1 MAGNDSLTM
10 DEVLLLENLMYL
22 TNSDPLS
29 SITSHEGATVGEMLN
44 TIDVNS
50 LSDGTDYGSYITGE
64 DWKNM
69 INAIQQNEDLLNM
82 RIATTNVDHSEGG
95 GGGVSAVF
103 VNEQSGEA
111 VVAFRGT
118 AGNEWKDN
126 FIGGGPTGDPIDG
139 VSTPQQ
145 RNALE
150 WYQEAYKELGLEDY
164 SITITGHSKGGN
176 KAKYITLMD
185 DTIDR
190 CISFDGQG
198 FSDEFYEKYALEIGA
213 RADKIENHNVDY
225 DYVNLLLNDVGNTT
239 FYDGYDYGD
248 GGFAENHCPNTYFN
262 FDENGGYTLTPVDGR
277 PAEMEALDEFLNS
290 YLRSMPKGDKAEALA
305 LVGEIVEQIF
315 AGTSWQEI
323 LENAISTHGSED
335 AVAYLLAYTI
345 QYGREN
351 PEFLDAI
358 SGIFSEFGMED
369 FNKYVDKIEEV
380 LDFKYFDL
388 IFGLLDG
395 GYDGLL
401 GIMDKIPGF
410 VWNELLKLIKEKL
423 GLDLTKEEALR
434 LLGILGDV
442 KENMDDIDIDS
453 NSGKDKKNKYEGAF
467 LACQFSVNMQGI
479 RDCVGVFEQ
488 HARRIQEQQECIK
501 AVRSGIGFKD
511 FGLGATL
518 ISLELMLEIN
528 QKSFNQ
534 MANTLTEIYEA
545 YWKSEGINAMY
556 FEGFPGL
563 GRR

>member
-1 MAGNDSLTM
+1 M
-10 DEVLLLENLMYL
+10 
-22 TNSDPLS
+22 
-29 SITSHEGATVGEMLN
+29 
-44 TIDVNS
+44 
-50 LSDGTDYGSYITGE
+50 
-64 DWKNM
+64 
-69 INAIQQNEDLLNM
+69 
-82 RIATTNVDHSEGG
+82 
-95 GGGVSAVF
+95 
-103 VNEQSGEA
+103 
-111 VVAFRGT
+111 
-118 AGNEWKDN
+118 
-126 FIGGGPTGDPIDG
+126 
-139 VSTPQQ
+139 
-145 RNALE
+145 
-150 WYQEAYKELGLEDY
+150 
-164 SITITGHSKGGN
+164 
-176 KAKYITLMD
+176 
-185 DTIDR
+185 
-190 CISFDGQG
+190 
-198 FSDEFYEKYALEIGA
+198 
-213 RADKIENHNVDY
+213 
-225 DYVNLLLNDVGNTT
+225 
-239 FYDGYDYGD
+239 
-248 GGFAENHCPNTYFN
+248 
-262 FDENGGYTLTPVDGR
+262 
-277 PAEMEALDEFLNS
+277 
-290 YLRSMPKGDKAEALA
+290 
-305 LVGEIVEQIF
+305 
-315 AGTSWQEI
+315 
-323 LENAISTHGSED
+323 
-335 AVAYLLAYTI
+335 
-345 QYGREN
+345 
-351 PEFLDAI
+351 
-358 SGIFSEFGMED
+358 
-369 FNKYVDKIEEV
+369 
-380 LDFKYFDL
+380 
-388 IFGLLDG
+388 DG